1 MAPHLRVFS
10 SHEESFETDVQP
22 ATVRVTLG
30 ELLPLIALA
39 QRRNYVWLQDFLDD
53 QVSVTPDLYEI
64 LRSFRKY
71 RPSA

>member
-1 MAPHLRVFS
+1 MGPHLRVYS
-10 SHEESFETDVQP
+10 TPEECVTEGQP

-53 QVSVTPDLYEI
+53 QVAITPDLYEV
-64 LRSFRKY
+64 LRSFRLY